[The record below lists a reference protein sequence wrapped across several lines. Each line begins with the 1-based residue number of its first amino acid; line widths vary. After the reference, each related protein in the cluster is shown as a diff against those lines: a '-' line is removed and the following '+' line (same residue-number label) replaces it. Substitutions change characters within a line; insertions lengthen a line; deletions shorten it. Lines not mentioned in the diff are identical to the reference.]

1 MVLHTVDI
9 HSFAD
14 TLSDTPASTFSLL
27 LLFNYWIFFV
37 LLFLVHVT
45 QWATVC
51 REGVGRS
58 RGLAPQSTQ
67 LILEF
72 SVPCPLGRYELLEE
86 SRVGLD
92 VITIEEGMYEP
103 NILDTLAK
111 NHTLVR
117 FDNGTVSGGSVGDDI
132 SDTNWGRALVLLEQA
147 APQIVWG
154 GRTRSARTIPVCP
167 STFKQALRNESSQL
181 CDLLIDVI
189 PPSPLYGVMAFP
201 PPAPLFVGKQRLFV
215 LGVGIGR
222 GRRCES

>member
-86 SRVGLD
+86 S
-92 VITIEEGMYEP
+92 

>member
-9 HSFAD
+9 HSLAD
-14 TLSDTPASTFSLL
+14 TLSDTPTSTFSLL
-27 LLFNYWIFFV
+27 LLFNDWIFFV

-51 REGVGRS
+51 REGVGRG
-58 RGLAPQSTQ
+58 RGLTPQPTQ

-72 SVPCPLGRYELLEE
+72 SVPCPLSRYELLEE
-86 SRVGLD
+86 S
-92 VITIEEGMYEP
+92 
-103 NILDTLAK
+103 NILDALAE

-117 FDNGTVSGGSVGDDI
+117 FDNGTVPGGSVGDDI
-132 SDTNWGRALVLLEQA
+132 SYANRGRALVLLEQA

-154 GRTRSARTIPVCP
+154 GRTRSAGTIPVRP
-167 STFKQALRNESSQL
+167 STFEQALRNESSEL

-189 PPSPLYGVMAFP
+189 PSPPLHGVMAFP
-201 PPAPLFVGKQRLFV
+201 PPAPLFVGKQCLFV